1 MNDLQAS
8 VAVTA
13 RMEPIAR
20 RLRTAA
26 CALLLAL
33 GAACGMEPA
42 QVDGP
47 SFVDITWMSMA
58 NVHYQIGDAGVVTDG
73 YFTRIPRSDFFGGG
87 GGLEQT
93 VRPHVPDVDAVARVL
108 AALGGATRINLLLT
122 GHSHFDHSFDIATWS
137 RLTGAPIYGSRT
149 TCFQAIAG
157 NVPEDRCT
165 PVLGGERIEIVPNVA
180 MFVVRWNHSGDPATN
195 PEQHNPVELDA
206 VPVPDPETG
215 GLRAGVAEDFP
226 NGGGSRGYLFRVDG
240 PEGSFSWFYQS
251 TASAVDLHLPVVVD
265 DIDYGVPLDNLA
277 AAMEQAGLD
286 SVDLW
291 VGRGDARVTQL
302 VLPILAPRAYLPIHW
317 DGLDAPF
324 ESGMPFA
331 FFEPQLEEVLAAAG
345 VMVIRPGQYMD
356 KWRLDHEG
364 VRPIENR
371 AVKQA
376 LGFAAVQEFR

>member
-1 MNDLQAS
+1 MNPL
-8 VAVTA
+8 
-13 RMEPIAR
+13 AR
-20 RLRTAA
+20 RAQAA
-26 CALLLAL
+26 AGALLLAL
-33 GAACGMEPA
+33 GTGCVVEPA
-42 QVDGP
+42 PVDGP

-58 NVHYQIGDAGVVTDG
+58 NVHYQIGDTGIVTDG
-73 YFTRIPRSDFFGGG
+73 YFTRIPVADFHGGG
-87 GGLEQT
+87 GGLERT

-108 AALGGATRINLLLT
+108 GALGGAARINLLLT

-149 TCFQAIAG
+149 TCLQAIAG

-165 PVLGGERIEIVPNVA
+165 PVLGGEQIPIAPGVT

-226 NGGGSRGYLFRVDG
+226 NGGGSRAYLFRVDG
-240 PEGSFSWFYQS
+240 PQGRFSWFYQN

-265 DIDYGVPLDNLA
+265 GIDYGAPLDNLTA
-277 AAMEQAGLD
+277 ALAAAGLD

-291 VGRGDARVTQL
+291 IGRGDARVARL
-302 VLPILAPRAYLPIHW
+302 VLPILSPRAHLPIHW

-324 ESGMPFA
+324 EAGLPHPFSQPA
-331 FFEPQLEEVLAAAG
+331 LEEALAAAG
-345 VMVIRPGQYMD
+345 VEVIHQTQYMD

-364 VRPIENR
+364 VRPIGNR

-376 LGFAAVQEFR
+376 LGFAAVQQFP

>member
-1 MNDLQAS
+1 MKP
-8 VAVTA
+8 VAQ
-13 RMEPIAR
+13 R
-20 RLRTAA
+20 RWTAA
-26 CALLLAL
+26 GAALLAL
-33 GAACGMEPA
+33 SVGCGMEPA

-58 NVHYQIGDAGVVTDG
+58 NVHYQIGDAGIVTDG
-73 YFTRIPRSDFFGGG
+73 YFTRIPRSDFHGGG

-149 TCFQAIAG
+149 TCLQAVAG

-165 PVLGGERIEIVPNVA
+165 AVLGGEQIPVAPNAA

-215 GLRAGVAEDFP
+215 GLRAGVGEDFP
-226 NGGGSRGYLFRVDG
+226 NGGGSRGYLFRVDA
-240 PEGSFSWFYQS
+240 PEGTFSWFYQN
-251 TASAVDLHLPVVVD
+251 TASAVDLHLPIVVD
-265 DIDYGVPLDNLA
+265 DVDYGVPLDNLS
-277 AAMEQAGLD
+277 AAMELAELE

-291 VGRGDARVTQL
+291 IGRGDARVAEL
-302 VLPILAPRAYLPIHW
+302 VLPLLSPAAYLPIHW

-324 ESGMPFA
+324 EAGMPRPFS
-331 FFEPQLEEVLAAAG
+331 EPALEEVLAAAG
-345 VMVIRPGQYMD
+345 VEVIRPAQYMD

-364 VRPIENR
+364 VRPVENR

-376 LGFAAVQEFR
+376 LGFAPVQEFR

>member
-1 MNDLQAS
+1 MKL
-8 VAVTA
+8 TA
-13 RMEPIAR
+13 RR
-20 RLRTAA
+20 RRTAA
-26 CALLLAL
+26 GVILIALWA
-33 GAACGMEPA
+33 GCGMEPA
-42 QVDGP
+42 QVEGP

-73 YFTRIPRSDFFGGG
+73 YFTRIPVADFHGGG

-93 VRPHVPDVDAVARVL
+93 VRPHLPDVDAIARVL
-108 AALGGATRINLLLT
+108 AALGGAMRINLLLT

-149 TCFQAIAG
+149 TCFQAVAG

-165 PVLGGERIEIVPNVA
+165 PVLGGEQITVAPNVT

-226 NGGGSRGYLFRVDG
+226 NGGGSRAYLFRVDG
-240 PEGSFSWFYQS
+240 PQGRFSWFYQN
-251 TASAVDLHLPVVVD
+251 TASAVDLHLPIVVD
-265 DIDYGVPLDNLA
+265 GIDYGVPLDNLS
-277 AAMEQAGLD
+277 AAMELAELE

-291 VGRGDARVTQL
+291 IGRGDTRVAEL
-302 VLPILAPRAYLPIHW
+302 VLPILAPAAYLPIHW

-324 ESGMPFA
+324 EAGMPRPFS
-331 FFEPQLEEVLAAAG
+331 EPALEEVLTAAG
-345 VMVIRPGQYMD
+345 VATIRPAQYMD

-364 VRPIENR
+364 IWPVENR

-376 LGFAAVQEFR
+376 LDFAPVQEFR

>member
-1 MNDLQAS
+1 MTSTARRRWTAAGAAL
-8 VAVTA
+8 VAVS
-13 RMEPIAR
+13 
-20 RLRTAA
+20 
-26 CALLLAL
+26 
-33 GAACGMEPA
+33 AACGMEPA

-58 NVHYQIGDAGVVTDG
+58 NVHYQIGDTGVVTDG
-73 YFTRIPRSDFFGGG
+73 YFSRIPRADFFGGG

-108 AALGGATRINLLLT
+108 AALGGAMRINLLLT
-122 GHSHFDHSFDIATWS
+122 GHSHFDHSFDIGTWS

-149 TCFQAIAG
+149 TCYQAIAG

-215 GLRAGVAEDFP
+215 GFRAGSPRTSRTAAAAAATCSAWTGRRGPSV
-226 NGGGSRGYLFRVDG
+226 GSTRTR
-240 PEGSFSWFYQS
+240 PARW
-251 TASAVDLHLPVVVD
+251 TLHLPVVVD

-277 AAMEQAGLD
+277 AALEQAGLE

-291 VGRGDARVTQL
+291 IGRGDARVAQL
-302 VLPILAPRAYLPIHW
+302 VLPILTPRAFLPIHW

-324 ESGMPFA
+324 EAGMPFP
-331 FFEPQLEEVLAAAG
+331 FSRAAA
-345 VMVIRPGQYMD
+345 
-356 KWRLDHEG
+356 
-364 VRPIENR
+364 
-371 AVKQA
+371 
-376 LGFAAVQEFR
+376 